1 MPDETISIARV
12 PLARAARR
20 LLAAPLIAMLLGAG
34 TVASGVLV
42 GGWAGIALALAG
54 VATFALGLWLGLIL
68 LTVRLDVEVSSI
80 HLHWLGGERRY
91 ALVRGPVTRV
101 ALTGPK
107 AVPLR
112 AWFGAFGWTIGR
124 ASLRGEERIQIVRLA
139 RSESLILVPTEGIR
153 LAVAPRSESDLIG
166 ALTAA
171 ARVQHRL
178 DAARPRMPIPVAPTV
193 VTPAAVAPAP
203 IEREP
208 DEPFAPRVLTG
219 IERVQLEERLAALRA
234 AALATAEAERTA
246 QEAARAAPGAVP
258 VPAAAATRPARAPRT
273 MPSLAR
279 PAWTRPTRAQLAALG
294 VLLLPLIA
302 TALVAAV
309 VLVARPAEGVAPRNV
324 AFAMVLIGPAATLA
338 AVGARIW
345 WPRLVP
351 LVVAASFFALLMV
364 GRALIA

>member
-34 TVASGVLV
+34 AVAAGVLV
-42 GGWAGIALALAG
+42 GGWGGIALGLAG
-54 VATFALGLWLGLIL
+54 VATFALGLWLWLIL
-68 LTVRLDVEVSSI
+68 LTIRLDVEVSSI
-80 HLHWLGGERRY
+80 HFHWVGGERRY

-139 RSESLILVPTEGIR
+139 PTESLILVPTEGIR
-153 LAVAPRSESDLIG
+153 LAIAPRSESDLIG

-178 DAARPRMPIPVAPTV
+178 DAARPRLPIPVAPVV
-193 VTPAAVAPAP
+193 VTATIVAPV
-203 IEREP
+203 EGEP

-219 IERVQLEERLAALRA
+219 IERVQLEERLAAQRA
-234 AALATAEAERTA
+234 AALATAEAERNA
-246 QEAARAAPGAVP
+246 QDSARAATGAVP
-258 VPAAAATRPARAPRT
+258 LSAAAAVRPSRVPWT
-273 MPSLAR
+273 MPSLQR
-279 PAWTRPTRAQLAALG
+279 PAWTQPSGALLAALA

-302 TALVAAV
+302 TSLVAALAV
-309 VLVARPAEGVAPRNV
+309 VLGPRDDAAARNV
-324 AFAMVLIGPAATLA
+324 ALALVLIGPAATLA

>member
-1 MPDETISIARV
+1 MADETISIARV

-34 TVASGVLV
+34 AVAAGVLF
-42 GGWAGIALALAG
+42 GGWSGIALGLAG
-54 VATFALGLWLGLIL
+54 LATFALGLWLGLIL
-68 LTVRLDVEVSSI
+68 LTIRLDVEVSSI
-80 HLHWLGGERRY
+80 HFHWLGGERRY

-124 ASLRGEERIQIVRLA
+124 AALRGEERIQVVRLA
-139 RSESLILVPTEGIR
+139 PTESLILVPTEGIR

-178 DAARPRMPIPVAPTV
+178 DAARPRIPAPVAPIV
-193 VTPAAVAPAP
+193 VTPTVVAPV
-203 IEREP
+203 EREP

-219 IERVQLEERLAALRA
+219 IERVQLEERLAAQRA
-234 AALATAEAERTA
+234 ATLATAEAERNA
-246 QEAARAAPGAVP
+246 QQAARSGAGAAPPSATGAARAA
-258 VPAAAATRPARAPRT
+258 RLPRT
-273 MPSLAR
+273 IPSLQR
-279 PAWTRPTRAQLAALG
+279 PAWTRPSGAMLTALA

-302 TALVAAV
+302 TSLVAAV
-309 VLVARPAEGVAPRNV
+309 ALLLGPRDRAAALNV
-324 AFAMVLIGPAATLA
+324 ALALVLIGPAATLA

-351 LVVAASFFALLMV
+351 LVVVASFFALVMV

>member
-34 TVASGVLV
+34 AVAAGVLFGGWSGV
-42 GGWAGIALALAG
+42 ALGLAG
-54 VATFALGLWLGLIL
+54 VATFALGLWLWLIL
-68 LTVRLDVEVSSI
+68 LTIRLDVEISSI
-80 HLHWLGGERRY
+80 RFHWLGGERRY

-124 ASLRGEERIQIVRLA
+124 AVLRGEERIQVVRLA
-139 RSESLILVPTEGIR
+139 PTESLILVPTEGMR

-178 DAARPRMPIPVAPTV
+178 DAARPHMPLPVAPIV
-193 VTPAAVAPAP
+193 VTPAVAAP
-203 IEREP
+203 VERGR
-208 DEPFAPRVLTG
+208 DEPFAPRALTG
-219 IERVQLEERLAALRA
+219 IERVQLEERLAAQRA
-234 AALATAEAERTA
+234 ATLATAEAERSA
-246 QEAARAAPGAVP
+246 QEVARSAVGAEPPSATGPAPV
-258 VPAAAATRPARAPRT
+258 ARFPRSL
-273 MPSLAR
+273 PSLQR
-279 PAWTRPTRAQLAALG
+279 PAWTRPSGAMVAALL
-294 VLLLPLIA
+294 VLLLPLVA
-302 TALVAAV
+302 TSLVAGFA
-309 VLVARPAEGVAPRNV
+309 LSLGPRDRATTLNV
-324 AFAMVLIGPAATLA
+324 AFALVLIGPAATLA

-351 LVVAASFFALLMV
+351 LVVVASFFALVMV

>member
-34 TVASGVLV
+34 AVAAGVLF
-42 GGWAGIALALAG
+42 GGWGGIALGLAG
-54 VATFALGLWLGLIL
+54 VATFALGVWLGLIL
-68 LTVRLDVEVSSI
+68 LTIRLDVEVSSI
-80 HLHWLGGERRY
+80 HFHWVGGERRY

-101 ALTGPK
+101 ALTGSK

-139 RSESLILVPTEGIR
+139 PSESLILVPTEGIR

-178 DAARPRMPIPVAPTV
+178 DAARPRMPIPVAPIM
-193 VTPAAVAPAP
+193 VTPAPVAPV
-203 IEREP
+203 ERKP

-219 IERVQLEERLAALRA
+219 IERVQLEERLAAQRA

-246 QEAARAAPGAVP
+246 QEAARAVAGSGAVP
-258 VPAAAATRPARAPRT
+258 VATAAVARPARARRT
-273 MPSLAR
+273 MPSLRR
-279 PAWTRPTRAQLAALG
+279 PAWTQPTRAMLAALA

-302 TALVAAV
+302 TSLVAAV
-309 VLVARPAEGVAPRNV
+309 ALVVGPPDGVAARNV
-324 AFAMVLIGPAATLA
+324 GFALVLIGPAATLA
-338 AVGARIW
+338 AVGARLW

-351 LVVAASFFALLMV
+351 LVVATSFFALVMV